1 MFPVSLTDARWA
13 GVDDDDDGFSMLLIL
28 SLAIVSHSKV
38 LTLLVLQF
46 ANYNTGNAIGTLITI
61 TGTVIKKLQY
71 R

>member
-1 MFPVSLTDARWA
+1 
-13 GVDDDDDGFSMLLIL
+13 MLLIL
-28 SLAIVSHSKV
+28 SLAIVSHSEV

-61 TGTVIKKLQY
+61 TGTVIKKIQY